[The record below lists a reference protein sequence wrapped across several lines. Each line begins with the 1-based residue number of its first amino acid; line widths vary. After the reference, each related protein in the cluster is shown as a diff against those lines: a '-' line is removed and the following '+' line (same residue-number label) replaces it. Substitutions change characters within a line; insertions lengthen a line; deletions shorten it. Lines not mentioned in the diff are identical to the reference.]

1 MATRTRLSPEA
12 RRAQLIDVASELFAT
27 KPYGDVA
34 IEEIARHAGVRHG
47 LIYHYFADKRRLYIE
62 VVRHWAEQIGEAAR
76 TDPALDLIERVY
88 AGLRAHLD
96 FVEQH
101 LVGYLAL
108 VTGGNGTDP
117 EVHAIN
123 EQARW
128 NGLHHLLRGL
138 DIEQPTPALRVALRG
153 WAGFNE
159 GAIIEWL
166 KRRDLSREQLVD
178 IMAQA
183 LLATLDTYTPRSPR
197 PHIAR

>member
-1 MATRTRLSPEA
+1 LSVAKRTRLAPAA
-12 RRAQLIDVASELFAT
+12 RRAQLIDVASEQFAT
-27 KPYGDVA
+27 RPYGDVA
-34 IEEIARHAGVRHG
+34 MEEIARRAGVRHG
-47 LIYHYFADKRRLYIE
+47 LLYHYFQDKRHLYIE
-62 VVRHWAEQIGEAAR
+62 VVRHWSEQIGEAVA
-76 TDPALDLIERVY
+76 TDPTLDPIERIY

-96 FVEQH
+96 FVERH

-108 VTGGNGTDP
+108 VTGGNGSDP

-128 NGLHHLLRGL
+128 NGLRHVLKGL
-138 DIEQPTPALRVALRG
+138 DVQEPTPAMRVALRG

-166 KRRDLSREQLVD
+166 KRRDLPREQLIE

-183 LLATLDTYTPRSPR
+183 LLATLNAVNPPSG
-197 PHIAR
+197 AR

>member
-1 MATRTRLSPEA
+1 MATRTRLSREA
-12 RRAQLIDVASELFAT
+12 RRAQLIDVASGQFAT

-34 IEEIARHAGVRHG
+34 MEEIARRAGVRHG
-47 LIYHYFADKRRLYIE
+47 LIYHYFPDKRHLYIE
-62 VVRHWAEQIGEAAR
+62 VVRHWAEQIGQAAT
-76 TDPALDLIERVY
+76 TDPALDPVERIY
-88 AGLRAHLD
+88 ADLRAHLD
-96 FVEQH
+96 FVEEH

-108 VTGGNGTDP
+108 VTGGNGNDP

-128 NGLHHLLRGL
+128 NGLRHVLKGL
-138 DIEQPTPALRVALRG
+138 DIQQSTPALRIALRG

-183 LLATLDTYTPRSPR
+183 LLVTLDTYTPRSPR
-197 PHIAR
+197 REI